1 MGRVMM
7 KKFLKPYVLK
17 MFFSNK
23 YVSAQV
29 VHSPTS
35 TTVIA
40 ASTQEKALRTE
51 LCSTADVAA
60 AATIGRILADR
71 LMVKEIPAISYQ
83 LEKGQRY
90 HGKRKAMIDNLRDNG
105 VKLI

>member
-1 MGRVMM
+1 MTRVT
-7 KKFLKPYVLK
+7 KYLKPYVLK

-40 ASTQEKALRTE
+40 ASSQEKLLRGE
-51 LCSTADVAA
+51 LPNTADVAA
-60 AATIGRILADR
+60 AAKIGQILAER
-71 LMVKEIPAISYQ
+71 LKLKEIPAVAFE
-83 LEKGQRY
+83 LERGERY
-90 HGKRKAMIDNLRDNG
+90 HGKRKALVDSLRESG